1 MKIIAKHKTSE
12 GHRKYTV
19 HTNTDAQHTLN
30 FLNSVIG
37 KEINNYVITLEQ
49 SNDNEQIQLARL
61 AVGQNITEF
70 FGSTV
75 LIKSNEKHTIYKN
88 TGIYGTQT
96 YYLIDHLFTENK
108 YNTIQGLVKANLE
121 NYDTIEKLT
130 TINHHFIKNDDDDDY
145 VNELMTK
152 AAKTLAKALCLIDD
166 VENLI
171 DEALAINHG
180 D

>member
-1 MKIIAKHKTSE
+1 MKITAKHKTSQ
-12 GHRKYTV
+12 GARKYTI
-19 HTNTDAQHTLN
+19 HTNTDIQHALD
-30 FLNSVIG
+30 FLNSLIK
-37 KEINNYVITLEQ
+37 KETNNYVITLEQ
-49 SNDNEQIQLARL
+49 SDDNEQIQLARL

-75 LIKSNEKHTIYKN
+75 LIKSNEKYTIYKN
-88 TGIYGTQT
+88 TGIYCAQT
-96 YYLIDHLFTENK
+96 YYIIDHFTPENK
-108 YNTIQGLVKANLE
+108 YNTIQGLVKVNLE

-130 TINHHFIKNDDDDDY
+130 TINHHFIKNDDDDY